1 MGITHETG
9 VISSDQSSGPRYGN
23 QATHRVLV
31 VLAKFLDAQESRGV
45 SELGRELGMNKN
57 MVHRVVTTLVEAGY
71 LVRDSTG
78 ERYQLGY
85 RLLDLQVDDGP
96 VDIRSLARPTLEQLH
111 AFTGES
117 VFLSIIVGVARVNV
131 DYIEAQGRRVSLSQR
146 GLSVPLHHTTM
157 SHILLAHLSDEE
169 VAAYLAEAE
178 PLGRF
183 NALFPDV
190 APTSVEAVWAE
201 VRALRGRSH
210 VIWRSPK
217 QFDAA
222 YVAFPIPGLDRRL
235 HGVVTIGGPMDR
247 FDPDSVV
254 QQGPVMAA
262 LKRLKDHCAALT
274 PVPVVV
280 AHGTAA

>member
-1 MGITHETG
+1 MTLT
-9 VISSDQSSGPRYGN
+9 DRSSGPRYGN
-23 QATHRVLV
+23 QATQRVLA
-31 VLAKFLDAQESRGV
+31 VLARFLDAQESRGV

-71 LVRDSTG
+71 LVRDPTG

-85 RLLDLQVDDGP
+85 RLLDLRVDDGP
-96 VDIRSLARPTLEQLH
+96 VDIRTLARPTLEQLH
-111 AFTGES
+111 ALTGES
-117 VFLSIIVGVARVNV
+117 VFLSIIVGAARVNV

-183 NALFPDV
+183 DALSPD
-190 APTSVEAVWAE
+190 APPTSAEAVWAD
-201 VRALRGRSH
+201 VRALRGRSQ
-210 VIWRSPK
+210 VVWRSPR

-222 YVAFPIPGLDRRL
+222 YVAFPIPGLNKRL
-235 HGVVTIGGPMDR
+235 HGVVTVGGPMDR
-247 FDPDSVV
+247 FDPDRLV
-254 QQGPVMAA
+254 QQGPAMAA
-262 LKRLKDHCAALT
+262 IKRLRDHCAALT

-280 AHGTAA
+280 AHGMAA